1 MGSLLD
7 SPFSPV
13 VGICLVTGL
22 TLSLLA
28 RLVRSPWPAYLVAPI
43 VFMVAYYLTYDKIPT
58 KRGMVI
64 S

>member
-7 SPFSPV
+7 SPFSSV

-28 RLVRSPWPAYLVAPI
+28 RLVRAPWPAYLVAPI
-43 VFMVAYYLTYDKIPT
+43 VFMVAYYLNLW
-58 KRGMVI
+58 
-64 S
+64 